1 MSSVYETLFDSNNKY
16 ILWKFIRF
24 KSINDIPLTVW
35 VKAQIGQRISSKPS
49 PFVKAPIV
57 SRGIPIKT
65 IERSLTSKLIST
77 RFNFVLSAY
86 NNHI

>member
-1 MSSVYETLFDSNNKY
+1 MKLNLIRINY
-16 ILWKFIRF
+16 ILLKCLRIQN
-24 KSINDIPLTVW
+24 INDIPLTVW
-35 VKAQIGQRISSKPS
+35 VKAQIGQRILSKPS

-65 IERSLTSKLIST
+65 IERSLISKLIST

-86 NNHI
+86 NNQM